1 MCPTRRTARCAAA
14 AELLGRVRAELPAV
28 GELGERDQVLV
39 SAWLTRLRSARTRR
53 AYAGDVAAWLG
64 WLTDRETGAL
74 AAGRVHVDLWAA
86 TSWMTGRRPPACA
99 AACRRCRRSTGTA
112 RPMTW
117 LAGCPPRA
125 WRGRRWIRTTPP
137 RWAGP
142 GPRLGPGRRGRR
154 RQRSRGAAH
163 RGGGAAAAAQRPAR
177 RRGLR
182 RRHRRPGRGLQP
194 PGAARGLIRAGG
206 RRRSRS
212 PRVHHR
218 GKAPQRLA
226 GGQDGPVAAGPLQ
239 DCAGQPAGKGS
250 PPRGRRRPVYRLLQ
264 PGPGRTRRRGPRK
277 ADRPAR
283 RSHRRLGRTEQ
294 DRACPDRG
302 DPGRQARPE
311 AVPAHHPAGLLRVDK
326 AKAKTEANLD
336 GKYLLRSCD
345 PDLSAEDIALGY
357 KQLLEVER
365 AGAT

>member
-1 MCPTRRTARCAAA
+1 MVERRRTSHRSSLPARKGQRVRPRLHRRSVREPCSRSPDGVTDRSYRCHRAIPRYRSPPGVMCPTRRTARCAAA

-117 LAGCPPRA
+117 SAGCPPRA

-194 PGAARGLIRAGG
+194 PGAARG
-206 RRRSRS
+206 S
-212 PRVHHR
+212 
-218 GKAPQRLA
+218 
-226 GGQDGPVAAGPLQ
+226 
-239 DCAGQPAGKGS
+239 
-250 PPRGRRRPVYRLLQ
+250 Y
-264 PGPGRTRRRGPRK
+264 
-277 ADRPAR
+277 
-283 RSHRRLGRTEQ
+283 
-294 DRACPDRG
+294 
-302 DPGRQARPE
+302 
-311 AVPAHHPAGLLRVDK
+311 
-326 AKAKTEANLD
+326 
-336 GKYLLRSCD
+336 
-345 PDLSAEDIALGY
+345 
-357 KQLLEVER
+357 
-365 AGAT
+365 